1 MVASSNTTDTHTFT
15 RDQLVIILDHCLG
28 KTLGEVDV
36 KRVFDKT
43 ITNPKITGI
52 AGMVIEQSVLGY
64 PADSRQE
71 PDLVVDGEYIELK
84 TTGIR
89 YAKKKDSPAY
99 EAKEPMSITAVSP
112 DKIVSEQFSG
122 SNFWHKLAKLLM
134 VFYLYQSDSVVP
146 AAEYANFPS
155 KATVFTSLMSRIET
169 SCGKIGF
176 WFKTSSKPC
185 NVIITTIKAS
195 TLVFPQSCGTN
206 CFI

>member
-1 MVASSNTTDTHTFT
+1 MVAVSNTTDTHTFT

-71 PDLVVDGEYIELK
+71 PDLVVDGEYVGLK

-99 EAKEPMSITAVSP
+99 EARGIYRKNQLTYVLIHS
-112 DKIVSEQFSG
+112 
-122 SNFWHKLAKLLM
+122 
-134 VFYLYQSDSVVP
+134 
-146 AAEYANFPS
+146 
-155 KATVFTSLMSRIET
+155 SLR
-169 SCGKIGF
+169 
-176 WFKTSSKPC
+176 
-185 NVIITTIKAS
+185 
-195 TLVFPQSCGTN
+195 QHR
-206 CFI
+206 